1 MKPEPP
7 PILLL
12 GPGGQVGWEL
22 RRTLSTLGPLVSVGR
37 RAADHPLDLARP
49 GALAALIDELQPA
62 LVVNAAAWT
71 AVDDAEAHPQAARRI
86 NAEAVAELGEAAAR
100 RGAAVVHFSTDYVF
114 PGEGDR
120 PLREEDPVGPINQY
134 GQTKL
139 AGEKALAESGADHL
153 ILRLAWVYGAR
164 GRNFLLTM
172 RRLMTERERIGV
184 VADQFGAP
192 TWSRQIGEAC
202 AQVLAQCRTGA
213 GFAFGERGGIY
224 HLTAAGQASWHQF
237 AEAIRDG
244 LGLACAV
251 DPLTSDQYPTP
262 ARRPAW
268 SVLDSGRLAR
278 TFGVAIPHWR
288 QGLAL
293 CLEELAASA

>member
-1 MKPEPP
+1 MKPDQP

-22 RRTLSTLGPLVSVGR
+22 RRTLSTLGPVVGAGR
-37 RAADHPLDLARP
+37 SGADRPLDLAEP
-49 GALAALIDELQPA
+49 GALAVLIDELRPA

-71 AVDDAEAHPQAARRI
+71 AVDDAEAHPEAARRI
-86 NAEAVAELGEAAAR
+86 NAGAVAELGEAAAR
-100 RGAAVVHFSTDYVF
+100 QGAAVVHFSTDYVF
-114 PGEGDR
+114 PGTGDR
-120 PLREEDPVGPINQY
+120 PLREDDPVGPINLY
-134 GQTKL
+134 GETKL
-139 AGEKALAESGADHL
+139 AGERALAASGADHL

-172 RRLMTERERIGV
+172 HRLMAGRERIGV

-192 TWSRQIGEAC
+192 TWSRQIAEAC
-202 AQVLAQCRTGA
+202 AQVLAQCRTER
-213 GFAFGERGGIY
+213 GFAFGARAGVY

-244 LGLACAV
+244 LALACRV

-268 SVLDSGRLAR
+268 SVLDSSRLWR